1 MFSLVAVV
9 MIYVAKYPHA
19 HYYLDDSVVVVDDIC
34 DKIIIHKKETAA
46 IKGILRCCGMT
57 PNVKV

>member
-1 MFSLVAVV
+1 
-9 MIYVAKYPHA
+9 MIYVAKYPHV
-19 HYYLDDSVVVVDDIC
+19 HYYVDDSVVVVDDIC

-46 IKGILRCCGMT
+46 IKGILKCCGMT